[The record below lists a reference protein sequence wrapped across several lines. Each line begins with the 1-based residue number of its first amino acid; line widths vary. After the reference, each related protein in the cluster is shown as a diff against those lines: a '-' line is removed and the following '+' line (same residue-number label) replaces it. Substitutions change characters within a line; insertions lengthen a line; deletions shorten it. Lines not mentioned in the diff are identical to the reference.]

1 MRTHPTRLVTA
12 GALLL
17 LAAPLAACADE
28 TEAGRERLARAR
40 ATWAAAG
47 VTDYD
52 LVVDGSC
59 FCTSAGLVRIQ
70 VRAGTATV
78 TGVELT
84 NEAGGTTPPEG
95 TPTTVE
101 ALFDVVARSLGTAEK
116 VGVTYDGRG
125 VPTTIDIDMILAAVD
140 DEVTWTASVT
150 PR

>member
-1 MRTHPTRLVTA
+1 MRTRPARLVAA
-12 GALLL
+12 GALLV
-17 LAAPLAACADE
+17 LAAPLTACTHEADP
-28 TEAGRERLARAR
+28 ARDRLASAR

-59 FCTSAGLVRIQ
+59 FCTSAGLVRVR

-78 TGVELT
+78 TGVGPT
-84 NEAGGTTPPEG
+84 NDAGGTTPPEG

-101 ALFDVVARSLGTAEK
+101 GLLDVVDRSLGAAEK
-116 VGVTYDGRG
+116 VTVTYDGRG
-125 VPTTIDIDMILAAVD
+125 VPTTIAIDMIVAAMD